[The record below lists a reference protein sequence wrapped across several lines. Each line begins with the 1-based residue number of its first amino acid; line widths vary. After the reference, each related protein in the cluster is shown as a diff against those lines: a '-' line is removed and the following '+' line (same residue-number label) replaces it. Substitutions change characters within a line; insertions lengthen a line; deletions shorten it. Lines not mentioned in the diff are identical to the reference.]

1 MTDDFYKSVDD
12 AEDFDAMEGLF
23 EKHGFGECKIPES
36 VPPNH
41 EYAYAARKVAFDLAL
56 KNQAEWQHYW
66 FKCCISDKCDYIFSI
81 LTSKDVDREDDLKK
95 ICNPESKLWKARG
108 NEEMQGYVDLC
119 IDFFLKRYNWLDASK
134 LWWKSPSR
142 KNLNFTKLLFPR
154 LLGAILV
161 GFIPI
166 ITSKEIW
173 EFAGDNQSNLL
184 TYCAIIFIVS
194 IFYLEYELYKTT
206 RGTIVKKWCQLRIIP
221 VLVFG
226 LSYSLFFSYIFTI
239 VGFMEGVGWC
249 WNRVTFYA
257 MFAFLIGIL
266 IQLLW
271 EEKTASE
278 PL

>member
-1 MTDDFYKSVDD
+1 MTDNFYEKVDRANTVNIEIMVPGFKARD
-12 AEDFDAMEGLF
+12 IP
-23 EKHGFGECKIPES
+23 HG

-41 EYAYAARKVAFDLAL
+41 KYAYGVRKVAFDLDFDN
-56 KNQAEWQHYW
+56 KAEWQHYW

-81 LTSKDVDREDDLKK
+81 LKSKDVDREDDLKK
-95 ICNPESKLWKARG
+95 ICNRESKLWKTRG

-134 LWWKSPSR
+134 LWWENPPR
-142 KNLNFTKLLFPR
+142 KNLNFIKLLFPR

-166 ITSKEIW
+166 VTSKEIW
-173 EFAGDNQSNLL
+173 EFAVVNQSNLL
-184 TYCAIIFIVS
+184 KYCAIIFVVS
-194 IFYLEYELYKTT
+194 VFYLEYELYKTIRET
-206 RGTIVKKWCQLRIIP
+206 VVKKWCQLRIIP
-221 VLVFG
+221 VLLFG
-226 LSYSLFFSYIFTI
+226 LFYSLLFSYIFTL
-239 VGFMEGVGWC
+239 VGFMGNVGWC
-249 WNRVTFYA
+249 WNRVIFYA